1 MTLSKS
7 HTCPLI
13 HPQWMKQQIA
23 RVYLESSWRKRFRKY
38 KLSLLKSQLFPQ
50 RSEDVLSNLSYSP
63 FSKALFYL
71 NTMFLCQKSASAR
84 SAFLGQKQSHTV
96 TLAERQILLNVY
108 WAKTVLFFFPSTKNC
123 SNCLRKRNNMMFI
136 PVYRCLTTAPSEVM
150 CLQTASW

>member
-13 HPQWMKQQIA
+13 HPQWMKQQIT

-71 NTMFLCQKSASAR
+71 NTMFLSQKSASAR

-108 WAKTVLFFFPSTKNC
+108 WAKTVLFFFLPPK
-123 SNCLRKRNNMMFI
+123 I
-136 PVYRCLTTAPSEVM
+136 A
-150 CLQTASW
+150 QIA